1 MKALISLEIRRSSLR
16 PYHRAALICSVT
28 MLVFYYFMASIPLI
42 DPTETD
48 IGLFSSYEF
57 LFSLNHLLSMAAFTI
72 LGSVMGARFI
82 VEEYTGARA
91 ILLFSYPVS
100 RRKIMGAKLCLVFF
114 YSTAAMLLCG
124 IATGFFFTLT
134 ECFLPICTDTMT
146 GTMAAWIFF
155 SLLFHSL
162 LAWFSGTAVFMDRLS
177 RKTPL
182 CLSHRIRLIIS
193 CVVCQI
199 LSAVYIFHPALFFGD
214 RRGGGQCRDSHK
226 TFVSLCGKYGSISAG
241 RNAGF

>member
-1 MKALISLEIRRSSLR
+1 MNHKTTTIKGGTLNESSHITGNQTKQSAAISQGGTDLFCHYAGFL
-16 PYHRAALICSVT
+16 L
-28 MLVFYYFMASIPLI
+28 FMASIPLI

-124 IATGFFFTLT
+124 IATGFFFMLT
-134 ECFLPICTDTMT
+134 ECFFPICTDTMT

-162 LAWFSGTAVFMDRLS
+162 LAGFLALLS
-177 RKTPL
+177 SWIGFLKTSV
-182 CLSHRIRLIIS
+182 LSPSYPELSSPVS
-193 CVVCQI
+193 CVRYC
-199 LSAVYIFHPALFFGD
+199 LLFTSFI
-214 RRGGGQCRDSHK
+214 RH
-226 TFVSLCGKYGSISAG
+226 F
-241 RNAGF
+241 FW

>member
-72 LGSVMGARFI
+72 LGSVMSARFI

-100 RRKIMGAKLCLVFF
+100 RRKLMGAKLCLVFF

-134 ECFLPICTDTMT
+134 ECFFPICTDTMT

-162 LAWFSGTAVFMDRLS
+162 LAGFLALLS
-177 RKTPL
+177 
-182 CLSHRIRLIIS
+182 S
-193 CVVCQI
+193 
-199 LSAVYIFHPALFFGD
+199 
-214 RRGGGQCRDSHK
+214 
-226 TFVSLCGKYGSISAG
+226 
-241 RNAGF
+241 

>member
-28 MLVFYYFMASIPLI
+28 MLFFYYFMASIPLI

-124 IATGFFFTLT
+124 IATGFF
-134 ECFLPICTDTMT
+134 ETMT

-162 LAWFSGTAVFMDRLS
+162 LAGFLALLSSWIGFLKTSVPVTIVSGV
-177 RKTPL
+177 
-182 CLSHRIRLIIS
+182 IIS

-199 LSAVYIFHPALFFGD
+199 LSAVYIFHPALFLVTG
-214 RRGGGQCRDSHK
+214 
-226 TFVSLCGKYGSISAG
+226 VAAAG
-241 RNAGF
+241 AVTAIKHLSRYVENMEV

>member
-82 VEEYTGARA
+82 VEEYTGART

-134 ECFLPICTDTMT
+134 ECFFPICTDTMT

-162 LAWFSGTAVFMDRLS
+162 LAGFLALLSSWIGFLKTSVPVTIVSGV
-177 RKTPL
+177 
-182 CLSHRIRLIIS
+182 IIS

-199 LSAVYIFHPALFFGD
+199 LSAVYIFHPALFLVTG
-214 RRGGGQCRDSHK
+214 
-226 TFVSLCGKYGSISAG
+226 VAAAG
-241 RNAGF
+241 AVTAIKHLSRYVENMEV